1 MDWRHGVRAGQ
12 PPHGF
17 PKVCSL
23 RGREMM
29 LQPRQ
34 QLGGVPGGQA
44 EAWALPG
51 RLQVEHRVLALVS
64 AGGRHSGEQG
74 GQAAQL
80 RVAVSTAGPAALLDP
95 LGAEVRQHGLQTCAQ
110 RVKLRE

>member
-1 MDWRHGVRAGQ
+1 MGSGQLPRGVPR
-12 PPHGF
+12 
-17 PKVCSL
+17 VSSL

-29 LQPRQ
+29 RQRRQ

-64 AGGRHSGEQG
+64 AGGCHSGEQG

-80 RVAVSTAGPAALLDP
+80 RVAVPPAGPAALLDR
-95 LGAEVRQHGLQTCAQ
+95 LGAQVRQHGLQTCAQ
-110 RVKLRE
+110 RVKLRG

>member
-1 MDWRHGVRAGQ
+1 MGAGQ
-12 PPHGF
+12 PPCGV
-17 PKVCSL
+17 PKVSSL

-29 LQPRQ
+29 RQPRQ

-64 AGGRHSGEQG
+64 AGGCHSGEQR
-74 GQAAQL
+74 GQAAQP
-80 RVAVSTAGPAALLDP
+80 RVAVSSAGPAALLDP
-95 LGAEVRQHGLQTCAQ
+95 LGAEVRQRGLQTCAQ
-110 RVKLRE
+110 RMKL